1 MCAVSNVGD
10 HFSQQWPGAAGGG
23 TGVSQAAVL
32 GTLFPQGP
40 TRAEFDD
47 LRKTVL
53 DMKEQLLKAK
63 EEDIKNGEPDC
74 EMEEKVKLLKAVA
87 EAVGVSLDEVFKR
100 G

>member
-10 HFSQQWPGAAGGG
+10 AYSQKYNQGISTGQPYGGMG
-23 TGVSQAAVL
+23 HATLVYVPPVERHEFEALKREVL
-32 GTLFPQGP
+32 
-40 TRAEFDD
+40 E
-47 LRKTVL
+47 
-53 DMKEQLLKAK
+53 MKQELLKAK